1 VGAFL
6 GSWLGGVFVEATG
19 SYDGMWVLDLGLG
32 VAAAA
37 LALTIRERAAG
48 RVLPRAALARTLA

>member
-1 VGAFL
+1 
-6 GSWLGGVFVEATG
+6 VFVEATG

-48 RVLPRAALARTLA
+48 RVLTRAALARTLA